1 MIYDEEGGC
10 ASLLSVSSGGFAM
23 PYNSYEVQMNIPNRL
38 TILRLIMVPVFFI
51 SYSISLLSFEGAG
64 VVSAVMMFICYAI
77 AELSDLLDGK
87 IARKYNLVTDLGKVM
102 DPFADTLSHLT
113 FFVCFMSYGIMPAW
127 AFVIIMWREF
137 SILFMRML
145 MMRAGKA
152 MPANIWGKS
161 KTVLYAIAS
170 IFSIVY
176 IVAAAFAAPGS
187 WNGIYETLLY
197 VLFSI
202 SAAASLLSFVT
213 YLSTVLRS
221 GALSGMTR

>member
-1 MIYDEEGGC
+1 
-10 ASLLSVSSGGFAM
+10 
-23 PYNSYEVQMNIPNRL
+23 MNIPNRL
-38 TILRLIMVPVFFI
+38 TVLRLIMVPVFFI
-51 SYSISLLSFEGAG
+51 SFSISLLSFPSAH
-64 VVSAVMMFICYAI
+64 VISAVMMFICYAV

-113 FFVCFMSYGIMPAW
+113 FFVCFMYRGIMPVW
-127 AFVIIMWREF
+127 AFIIIMWREF

-176 IVAAAFAAPGS
+176 IVVSAFVQPGGWNAA
-187 WNGIYETLLY
+187 YEMVLY
-197 VLFSI
+197 ILFSL
-202 SAAASLLSFVT
+202 SAIASLLSFIT
-213 YLSTVLRS
+213 YLVSVLKS